1 MADVFSEIV
10 NMSFSACWII
20 LIVILLR
27 MLFRKAPKWVNC
39 LLWGIAG
46 WRLIMPFSF
55 ESVFSLIP
63 VSKLISDEILHSH
76 SSVDVSGAEILQ
88 YVGNNQISYNLGV
101 GRDGLSFLEVSAPDG
116 VDYVNPVLLNMYIGG
131 IVWLVGIA
139 VLLLYT
145 LISFIRLKRKIG
157 TAVLLRDNIYQS
169 EAVVSPFVLGIIRP
183 KIYLPFNMSEQNME
197 HVIAHETAHIKRKDY
212 LWKPLGFL
220 ILTLHWF
227 NPMVWLGYIL
237 FCRDIERACDEK
249 VVKSLNNEQRA
260 DYSEALL
267 TCSVNKRRLAACPI
281 AFGEV
286 SVKSRVE
293 SVLNYKKPAF
303 WVIVVAVIVSVVVG
317 ICFLTDPKT
326 PEDPTTTIEYA
337 VAQAIL
343 EESEPSYYDT
353 DTECAGEGH
362 IILDTQTDGNK
373 CTVYALISYSRYGF
387 ENGYFMSKSGGSSS
401 AVMTFEK
408 TDSGYEFIN
417 AEYPSDGSY
426 YAPSIERMFPKKY
439 QYRVK
444 HPTPFDYSSLRKQEE
459 AYAQAYLDKIGRTEE
474 IREFSE
480 VEHTLLTDL
489 GVSVEVS
496 NNLLDLDCINRYNS
510 LCGVGYFEA
519 VEDGV
524 RYIYRKDYNKEENK
538 ITCTKEVFDTKE
550 IVEKIEIDS
559 LTGEVLSQYNTN

>member
-1 MADVFSEIV
+1 MANVFSEIV
-10 NMSFSACWII
+10 NMSVSACWII
-20 LIVILLR
+20 LIVMLLR
-27 MLFRKAPKWVNC
+27 IVFRKAPKWVNC

-46 WRLIMPFSF
+46 WRLVMPFSF
-55 ESVFSLIP
+55 ESAVSLVP
-63 VSKLISDEILHSH
+63 FPELVSDEVLQAYSGA
-76 SSVDVSGAEILQ
+76 DVSGAEILKH
-88 YVGNNQISYNLGV
+88 VGNNQVNYNLGL
-101 GRDGLSFLEVSAPDG
+101 GRDGLSFLEMSSPDG
-116 VDYVNPVLLNMYIGG
+116 ADVVNPLLLNTYIGG
-131 IVWLVGIA
+131 IIWLIGIG

-197 HVIAHETAHIKRKDY
+197 RVIAHETAHIKRKDN

-227 NPMVWLGYIL
+227 NPLVWVGYIL
-237 FCRDIERACDEK
+237 FCRDIERACDQK
-249 VVKSLNNEQRA
+249 VVKAMDEEQRA

-267 TCSVNKRRLAACPI
+267 TCSVNRRMIAACPI

-286 SVKSRVE
+286 SVKSRIK
-293 SVLNYKKPAF
+293 SVLNYKKPAL
-303 WVIVVAVIVSVVVG
+303 WVIIVALVSSVIVGV
-317 ICFLTDPKT
+317 CFLTDPKT

-343 EESEPSYYDT
+343 EESEPAYYDT

-362 IILDTQTDGNK
+362 VIYGTEVEGNK
-373 CTVYALISYSRYGF
+373 HKVYVLTSYSRYGF
-387 ENGYFMSKSGGSSS
+387 ENGYFIEKSGGRTP

-408 TDSGYEFIN
+408 TDSGFELLDI
-417 AEYPSDGSY
+417 EYASDGSY

-444 HPTPFDYSSLRKQEE
+444 YPTPFDYSSLRKQEE

-474 IREFSE
+474 IREYRE
-480 VEHTLLTDL
+480 VEHPLLTDL

-524 RYIYRKDYNKEENK
+524 RYVYRKAYNKEENK
-538 ITCTKEVFDTKE
+538 IICTKEVFDTKE
-550 IVEKIEIDS
+550 IVEKIEVDS
-559 LTGEVLSQYNTN
+559 LSGKVISQYNK

>member
-1 MADVFSEIV
+1 MANVFSEIV
-10 NMSFSACWII
+10 NMSVSACWII
-20 LIVILLR
+20 LIVMLLR
-27 MLFRKAPKWVNC
+27 IVFRKAPKWVNC

-46 WRLIMPFSF
+46 WRLVMPFSF
-55 ESVFSLIP
+55 ESAVSLVP
-63 VSKLISDEILHSH
+63 FPELVSDEVLQAYSGA
-76 SSVDVSGAEILQ
+76 DVSGAEILKH
-88 YVGNNQISYNLGV
+88 VGNNQVNYNLGL
-101 GRDGLSFLEVSAPDG
+101 GRDGLSFLEMSSPDG
-116 VDYVNPVLLNMYIGG
+116 ADVVNPLLLNTYIGG
-131 IVWLVGIA
+131 IVWLIGIGF
-139 VLLLYT
+139 LLLYT

-197 HVIAHETAHIKRKDY
+197 HVIAHETAHIKRKDN

-237 FCRDIERACDEK
+237 LCRDIELACDEK
-249 VVKSLNNEQRA
+249 VVKKLNNEQRA
-260 DYSEALL
+260 DYSQALL
-267 TCSVNKRRLAACPI
+267 TCSVNRRMIAACPL

-286 SVKSRVE
+286 SVKSRIK
-293 SVLNYKKPAF
+293 SVLNYKKPAL
-303 WVIVVAVIVSVVVG
+303 WVIIVALVSSAIVGV
-317 ICFLTDPKT
+317 CFLTDPKT

-343 EESEPSYYDT
+343 EESEPAYYDT

-362 IILDTQTDGNK
+362 IILDTKTDGNK

-387 ENGYFMSKSGGSSS
+387 ENGYFMSKSGGSTS

-426 YAPSIERMFPKKY
+426 YVPSIERMFPKKY
-439 QYRVK
+439 QYRVIY
-444 HPTPFDYSSLRKQEE
+444 PMPFDYSRLRKQEE

-480 VEHTLLTDL
+480 VEHPLLTEL

-524 RYIYRKDYNKEENK
+524 RYVYRKAYNKEENK
-538 ITCTKEVFDTKE
+538 IICTKEVFDTKE
-550 IVEKIEIDS
+550 IVEKIEVDS
-559 LTGEVLSQYNTN
+559 LSGKVISQYNK

>member
-1 MADVFSEIV
+1 MANVFSEIV
-10 NMSFSACWII
+10 NMSVSACWII
-20 LIVILLR
+20 LIV
-27 MLFRKAPKWVNC
+27 MLFRIVFRKAPKWVNC

-46 WRLIMPFSF
+46 WRLIIPFSF
-55 ESVFSLIP
+55 ESAVSLVP
-63 VSKLISDEILHSH
+63 FPELVSDEVLQAYSGA
-76 SSVDVSGAEILQ
+76 DVSGAEILKH
-88 YVGNNQISYNLGV
+88 VGNNQVNYNLGL
-101 GRDGLSFLEVSAPDG
+101 GRDGLSFLEMSSPDG
-116 VDYVNPVLLNMYIGG
+116 ADVVNPLLLNTYIGG
-131 IVWLVGIA
+131 IVWLIGIGF
-139 VLLLYT
+139 LLLYT

-169 EAVVSPFVLGIIRP
+169 EAVVSPFVLGILRP

-197 HVIAHETAHIKRKDY
+197 HVIAHETAHIKRKDN

-227 NPMVWLGYIL
+227 NPLVWVGYIL

-249 VVKSLNNEQRA
+249 VVKAMNKEQRA

-267 TCSVNKRRLAACPI
+267 TCSVNKRKIAACPI

-286 SVKSRVE
+286 SVKSRIK
-293 SVLNYKKPAF
+293 SVLNYKKPTL
-303 WVIVVAVIVSVVVG
+303 WVIIVALVSSAIVGV
-317 ICFLTDPKT
+317 CFLTDPKT

-343 EESEPSYYDT
+343 EESEPAYYDT

-362 IILDTQTDGNK
+362 IILDTKTDGNK

-387 ENGYFMSKSGGSSS
+387 ENGYFMSKSGGSTS

-417 AEYPSDGSY
+417 AEYPSDGSEY
-426 YAPSIERMFPKKY
+426 VPSIERMFPKKY

-444 HPTPFDYSSLRKQEE
+444 YPMPFDYSSLRKQEE

-480 VEHTLLTDL
+480 VEHPLLTEL

-524 RYIYRKDYNKEENK
+524 RYVYRKAYNKEENK
-538 ITCTKEVFDTKE
+538 IICTKEVFDTKE
-550 IVEKIEIDS
+550 IVEKIEVDS
-559 LTGEVLSQYNTN
+559 LSGKVISQYNK